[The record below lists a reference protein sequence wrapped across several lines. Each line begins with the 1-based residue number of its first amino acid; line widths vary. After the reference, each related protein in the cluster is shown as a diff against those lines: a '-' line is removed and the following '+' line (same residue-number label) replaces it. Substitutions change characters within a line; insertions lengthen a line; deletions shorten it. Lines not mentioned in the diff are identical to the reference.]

1 MPRSKKA
8 TKAAATPSTA
18 SDNATS
24 SSAPDQPA
32 KSSSSDRVLHGDA
45 IDFAKLEK
53 SKTTTK
59 TGAFDGYT
67 HPKARPDLQRP
78 PPEANGLRALMVEF
92 ICIYCMVPFI
102 RRVNDSGL
110 GNLTKHTTLCKKKH
124 DKETHART
132 LNDHGFVPVEA
143 GATEVLQQW
152 TVELAVCARPLTTV
166 EDEPLQPLL
175 SSTVR
180 NRKPSRKEIA
190 AAVDDLARFSR
201 HEMIIELEHAI
212 GGVYLSV
219 DVWTTPN
226 GWSLMGIVIHYRRR
240 GKEGKIES
248 VTQPLNFVPLSES
261 HTGAYMADVLVKT
274 VQFYKIEKKLIGIV
288 GDSASNNLKMMDEI
302 GSFHRFEGRTTF
314 VRCILHI
321 INLISKAILRSFS
334 LAAKKKKT
342 SGSGGKKKSSSTAA
356 ALENEEPE
364 DLDPEYDL
372 TPEEEQARLDDI
384 LSDKR
389 GVDTLS
395 DSAMSLLEKDLAK
408 LQEEMDADDVAQSL
422 AHSFRKDGEGDKVK
436 LRDVCRAICKIQLIA
451 IKLRYN
457 KTVQALFEAECKEVG
472 VAGNWTIPRSV
483 KTRWNS
489 EYVQMEAG
497 HRLRKPIKRWQ
508 KNRDVKWDA
517 RNRLTDNEF
526 DIFQSLSTILKPM
539 YEFTLKFSKSGS
551 PFIADAL
558 PVFDSFTYLL
568 DKRLYDLTTFAVI
581 HNSLVFGY
589 RMTQRYYSLTDEVL
603 HPSLS
608 YAYMKAANWPEL
620 WIKTAL
626 ELTQEYYMKW
636 YGRSAAEEEEETDL
650 VIVEPEEAD
659 EFISPAQRILLTAAA
674 ASAPP
679 STSLS
684 DLIERTARTPPQY
697 DHVKG

>member
-8 TKAAATPSTA
+8 SKAAATPSTA
-18 SDNATS
+18 SNDAPSPSTPEQAT
-24 SSAPDQPA
+24 
-32 KSSSSDRVLHGDA
+32 KSSSSDRVLHGDT
-45 IDFAKLEK
+45 IDFGKLEK
-53 SKTTTK
+53 SIKTTK
-59 TGAFDGYT
+59 TTAFTGYT

-78 PPEANGLRALMVEF
+78 EPEANGLRALMVEF
-92 ICIYCMVPFI
+92 ICLYCMVPFI

-110 GNLTKHTTLCKKKH
+110 GNLTKHTMSCKKKH
-124 DKETHART
+124 DEEAHART

-143 GATEVLQQW
+143 GATE
-152 TVELAVCARPLTTV
+152 
-166 EDEPLQPLL
+166 LQPLL
-175 SSTVR
+175 SSTAR

-190 AAVDDLARFSR
+190 AAVDDLARFR
-201 HEMIIELEHAI
+201 RLEMIIELEHAI

-248 VTQPLNFVPLSES
+248 VTQPLDFVPLSES
-261 HTGAYMADVLVKT
+261 HTGACMADVLVKT
-274 VQFYKIEKKLIGIV
+274 VQFYKIKKKLMGII
-288 GDSASNNLKMMDEI
+288 GDSASNNLKMMDKI

-314 VRCILHI
+314 
-321 INLISKAILRSFS
+321 AILRSFS
-334 LAAKKKKT
+334 LAAKKKKM

-389 GVDTLS
+389 GVDSLS

-408 LQEEMDADDVAQSL
+408 LQEEMDANDVAELL
-422 AHSFRKDGEGDKVK
+422 AHSFRKEGEGDKVK

-457 KTVQALFEAECKEVG
+457 KTAQALFEAECKEVG

-497 HRLRKPIKRWQ
+497 HRLREPIKRWQ

-517 RNRLTDNEF
+517 RNRLTDDEF

-568 DKRLYDLTTFAVI
+568 DKRLYDATTFAVI

-589 RMTQRYYSLTDEVL
+589 RMTQRYYSLTDKGIF
-603 HPSLS
+603 HRMAIGTSICPSS
-608 YAYMKAANWPEL
+608 
-620 WIKTAL
+620 
-626 ELTQEYYMKW
+626 
-636 YGRSAAEEEEETDL
+636 RS
-650 VIVEPEEAD
+650 
-659 EFISPAQRILLTAAA
+659 SN
-674 ASAPP
+674 
-679 STSLS
+679 
-684 DLIERTARTPPQY
+684 
-697 DHVKG
+697 